1 MAAQSAGILLYRRH
15 NNEWEYFLVHP
26 GGPFFAR
33 RQDGWWSIPKGEIV
47 SPEEPEATALRELE
61 EETGY
66 VFAGVLISLQPVR
79 QKGGKKVIAF
89 AGEGDMDASAIVCNN
104 FEMEWPPRSGK
115 FRSFPEVDKAGW
127 FTYATAAIK
136 ILPAQ
141 LPLLD
146 ELQAYLTGKN

>member
-33 RQDGWWSIPKGEIV
+33 RQDGLWSIPKGEIV
-47 SPEEPEATALRELE
+47 SHEEPEATALRELE

-66 VFAGVLISLQPVR
+66 VFTGALIRLQPIR

-89 AGEGDMDASAIVCNN
+89 AGEGDMDAAAIVCNN